1 MKAKLKTAALRL
13 SGLLAGPIQVKEA
26 RSTFRTKR
34 FFLAQLIPM
43 MLIGLII
50 LFIAVWM
57 SAEGTAQTQPELVGT
72 VIYWV
77 FFGVQSGLLLIVTP
91 AFCCTTIT
99 EERERRTFDLLVTSS
114 LSAGEI
120 VWGKLVAS
128 LSYIVV
134 YLLSTMPL
142 VFISFLY
149 GGISPLML
157 VVCYALLF
165 VQGLVVTVFSI
176 FCSSLVKSSKLSTVI
191 AYVVV
196 IVAGFIMMIFE
207 IAFVGELIDGGWGRM
222 FANSFGNIRVFN
234 QVMWLLVIPLYG
246 VASVCTFL
254 FLLAVNQV
262 RPSTGNRSTP
272 LRIFTTIFLVGS
284 MSIFLLLMWENRSML
299 DGDDMMALMLT
310 YYIIMTLALLCHTL
324 AFPCDKLAQSSRLR
338 LKMRWLKGI
347 FFPLRIFG
355 VGSVSGA
362 IFNLAMTAIVLFTPV
377 IVGKLML
384 DDILRPERASRF
396 WRGLAAL
403 RLTAISTWVFLY
415 FASML
420 GILVS
425 SFKTRTVVTRA
436 VIFFVIVL
444 LAFGPFFHVMWVNML
459 DHNAEIHPTVLTG
472 HYLSPIVAWLSIWVQ
487 AKDDAFNSDQM
498 LPLTWSGP
506 GLVPIYYVH
515 IVIYTVLGTALA
527 AACAIIAPKA
537 KARMEAGLPARRRRD
552 RENGKHGQD

>member
-1 MKAKLKTAALRL
+1 M
-13 SGLLAGPIQVKEA
+13 KEA

-43 MLIGLII
+43 MLIGMII
-50 LFIAVWM
+50 LFIAVGM
-57 SAEGTAQTQPELVGT
+57 SVDGTAQTQPERVGT

-77 FFGVQSGLLLIVTP
+77 FFVAQSGLLLLVTP

-114 LSAGEI
+114 LSPGEI

-134 YLLSTMPL
+134 YLLSSMPL

-157 VVCYALLF
+157 VACYALLF
-165 VQGLVVTVFSI
+165 VQGLVITIFSV

-196 IVAGFIMMIFE
+196 IVAGFLMMIFE
-207 IAFVGELIDGGWGRM
+207 IYFVGEIIDGGWGRM
-222 FANSFGNIRVFN
+222 FADIGNIRVFN
-234 QVMWLLVIPLYG
+234 QIMWLVVIPIYA
-246 VASVCTFL
+246 VASVCAFL
-254 FLLAVNQV
+254 FLLAVNRV
-262 RPSTGNRSTP
+262 RPSSGNRSTP

-299 DGDDMMALMLT
+299 NGDELMAGMLT
-310 YYIIMTLALLCHTL
+310 YYIMMTGALLFHTL

-362 IFNLAMTAIVLFTPV
+362 IFNLAIAGIVLFAPA

-384 DDILRPERASRF
+384 DDIMRPERASRY
-396 WRGLAAL
+396 WRGLEAL
-403 RLTAISTWVFLY
+403 PLVAVSTWVFLY
-415 FASML
+415 FISML

-425 SFKTRTVVTRA
+425 SFKTRSIVTKS

-459 DHNAEIHPTVLTG
+459 DHNAEIHPTIFTG

-487 AKDDAFNSDQM
+487 AKSDAFNSDQM
-498 LPLTWSGP
+498 LHLTWDGP
-506 GLVPIYYVH
+506 GFVPIYYVH
-515 IVIYTVLGTALA
+515 IVVYAVLGTAVA
-527 AACAIIAPKA
+527 AACAVIAPKA
-537 KARMEAGLPARRRRD
+537 KARMEAGIPARRWWGRD
-552 RENGKHGQD
+552 DGKHGQRKTVDRGTLEPGGTSRQSSDV

>member
-13 SGLLAGPIQVKEA
+13 SGLLAGPIQRKEA

-34 FFLAQLIPM
+34 FFLAQLLPM
-43 MLIGLII
+43 VVIGLII
-50 LFIAVWM
+50 LLIAVWM

-72 VIYWV
+72 IIYWV
-77 FFGVQSGLLLIVTP
+77 FFVVQSGLLLLVTP

-99 EERERRTFDLLVTSS
+99 EERERRTFDLLLTSS
-114 LSAGEI
+114 LSPGEI

-191 AYVVV
+191 AYLGVFL
-196 IVAGFIMMIFE
+196 AGSVMGIFE
-207 IAFVGELIDGGWGRM
+207 IALVGELIDAGLGRM
-222 FANSFGNIRVFN
+222 FATTFGNIRFFN
-234 QVMWLLVIPLYG
+234 QIMWLLVIPTYA

-254 FLLAVNQV
+254 FLLAVNRV

-284 MSIFLLLMWENRSML
+284 MAIFLLLMWENRSVL
-299 DGDDMMALMLT
+299 DGGDLMALMLT
-310 YYIIMTLALLCHTL
+310 YYIIMTIALLFHTL

-338 LKMRWLKGI
+338 LKMRWLKGK
-347 FFPLRIFG
+347 FYPLRIFG
-355 VGSVSGA
+355 AGSVSGA
-362 IFNLAMTAIVLFTPV
+362 IFNLAMAGIVLFAPV
-377 IVGKLML
+377 IVGKMML
-384 DDILRPERASRF
+384 KDVLRPDSASRY

-403 RLTAISTWVFLY
+403 PLTAISTWMLIY

-420 GILVS
+420 GVLMS
-425 SFKTRTVVTRA
+425 SFKTRTVAMRA
-436 VIFFVIVL
+436 VVFFAIVL
-444 LAFGPFFHVMWVNML
+444 LALGPFFHVMWVNMI
-459 DHNAEIHPTVLTG
+459 DHNADIHPTILTG

-487 AKDDAFNSDQM
+487 AKYDVFNSDQM
-498 LPLTWSGP
+498 LHLTWTGP

-515 IVIYTVLGTALA
+515 IVVYAVLGTALA
-527 AACAIIAPKA
+527 VACAIIAPNA
-537 KARMEAGLPARRRRD
+537 RARMEAGLPPRRRRSY
-552 RENGKHGQD
+552 ENGRHGQ